1 MNGVVRSL
9 MTAVSNRARVQKL
22 RMPIVL
28 VEPAADDA
36 EEIARLLKAA
46 SDVHFEIEWAE
57 HADAGIERI
66 AQGDI
71 ALVLLGVALP
81 DGNALAALR
90 AFRDA
95 APEVPVVVLT
105 GFHESRFFVQALSEG
120 AQDCLTKANL
130 EVRTLER
137 AAVYAAERHQLIA
150 AYAREL
156 WAANVIYGDY
166 LSIVRNSA
174 DAIIVIDEFG
184 RIQFVNPAAEA
195 MLGLSASDAV
205 GQPFRY
211 PLDLREPFEV
221 DIEAFDGSMRKV
233 EIRIV
238 STSWRG
244 GSAYLAMAR
253 DMTLRRELES
263 QLAQAQKL
271 ESVGRLAAGIA
282 HEINTPTQF
291 ITDNTRYLGDA
302 FEKLRALLEAYQPVV
317 EAAKTAGLAPDLVEA
332 VAAAETRARLKSLL
346 RDVPEA
352 VEDSLDGLQQVA
364 RIVGAMKVFAHPG
377 TPDRTPVDIRTAIE
391 STIAVARNEWKHV
404 GEVITD
410 FESDLPLVPAV
421 PGDLNQ
427 VLLNL
432 VINAVHAIADA
443 RAQGIERP
451 GEIRVGAH
459 LDGEH
464 VAITVADNGVG
475 IPEGVRERVF
485 DPFFTTKEVG
495 RGTGQGLSIS
505 RSIVVERHGGT
516 IEVESTPGEGTV
528 FTVRLP
534 LHEVEQAAA

>member
-1 MNGVVRSL
+1 LNGVVRSL
-9 MTAVSNRARVQKL
+9 VTAVSNRARVQKL

-36 EEIARLLKAA
+36 DEIARLLKRS

-57 HADAGIERI
+57 HADAGVERL

-71 ALVLLGVALP
+71 ALVLLGIALP

-90 AFRDA
+90 ALREA
-95 APEVPVVVLT
+95 APDVAVIVLT
-105 GFHESRFFVQALSEG
+105 SFHESRFFAQALSEG
-120 AQDCLTKANL
+120 AQDCITKANL
-130 EVRTLER
+130 DARTLER
-137 AAVYAAERHQLIA
+137 AAVFAAERHQLIA
-150 AYAREL
+150 AYTREL

-166 LSIVRNSA
+166 LSIVGNSA

-195 MLGLSASDAV
+195 MLGLAADEAI
-205 GQPFRY
+205 GEAFRY

-221 DIEAFDGSMRKV
+221 DIPTFDGSTRKV

-238 STSWRG
+238 ATSWRG

-253 DMTLRRELES
+253 DMTDRRALES

-302 FEKLRALLEAYQPVV
+302 FEKLSALLETYAPLL
-317 EAAKTAGLAPDLVEA
+317 EAARAAGLRPELVEA
-332 VAAAETRARLKSLL
+332 VEAAETKARLKSLL

-352 VEDSLDGLQQVA
+352 VEDSLDGLHQVA

-377 TPDRTPVDIRTAIE
+377 TPDRTPVDIRAAIE

-404 GEVITD
+404 GEVVTE
-410 FESDLPLVPAV
+410 FEPDLPLVPAV

-443 RAQGIERP
+443 QAKGIERP

-459 LDGEH
+459 LDDDH
-464 VAITVADNGVG
+464 VAITIGDNGIG
-475 IPEGVRERVF
+475 IPDGVRERVF

-495 RGTGQGLSIS
+495 RGTGQGLAIS
-505 RSIVVERHGGT
+505 HSIVVERHGGT
-516 IEVESTPGEGTV
+516 IDFESTAGQGTV

-534 LHEVEQAAA
+534 LHEAEQRA